1 MLNLFFSDERIFFIG
16 HQMLGVIAH
25 SDGAELV
32 AAVSLNIQNGKY
44 FQLN

>member
-1 MLNLFFSDERIFFIG
+1 M
-16 HQMLGVIAH
+16 IAH

-44 FQLN
+44 FHLNYQLS